1 MVFVVSGALAGLAG
15 MSEVSGVVHK
25 LQDRISPGYGYTAI
39 IIAYLAR
46 FRPFRVVIA
55 SILFGA
61 LILAGREIQP
71 SGVPAM
77 IQGFVLFALI
87 VAEVLVRYRVRLGR
101 TAAGPTPAGPASPA
115 APAAPHARL
124 MDLTLVLAAGIGLGT
139 VLLFAAVGEIFAER
153 AGVLNLGVEGMMLI
167 GAVTAYS
174 TAVSTGN
181 AWLGLP
187 LAMAAAGVLSL
198 LHAFVTIHLRAD
210 QVISGLAL
218 TFLGTGLAR
227 VLGEGLSS
235 AGSIALLPR
244 LTIPLLSSIPVIGPI
259 FFRDQSIMAY
269 VGYLL
274 VPVAW
279 FWINRTRPGLH
290 LRAVG
295 ERPSAADAQG
305 IDVVRLRYA
314 YVLVGGLLAGLAGAT
329 ITLAVSPGWFGDLT
343 VGGRGWIAIGL
354 VIFARWNPIR
364 AAIGAYLFGAIFRLI
379 LDIQGLGDIFGVPN
393 PFGAGRS
400 TTFFLGMLP
409 YLFVIVVVVAG
420 SRRALLGRLGAPA
433 ALGRP
438 YVRGERGE

>member
-1 MVFVVSGALAGLAG
+1 
-15 MSEVSGVVHK
+15 
-25 LQDRISPGYGYTAI
+25 
-39 IIAYLAR
+39 
-46 FRPFRVVIA
+46 
-55 SILFGA
+55 
-61 LILAGREIQP
+61 
-71 SGVPAM
+71 
-77 IQGFVLFALI
+77 
-87 VAEVLVRYRVRLGR
+87 
-101 TAAGPTPAGPASPA
+101 
-115 APAAPHARL
+115 

-139 VLLFAAVGEIFAER
+139 VLLFAAIGEIFAER

-174 TAVSTGN
+174 TAIGTGN
-181 AWLGLP
+181 AWLGIP

-235 AGSIALLPR
+235 AGSIGLLPR
-244 LTIPLLSSIPVIGPI
+244 LTIPVVSQIPVLGPI
-259 FFRDQSIMAY
+259 FFRDQSVMAY
-269 VGYLL
+269 LGYLL
-274 VPVAW
+274 VPAAW
-279 FWINRTRPGLH
+279 YWIYRTRPGLE

-329 ITLAVSPGWFGDLT
+329 ITLSVSPGWFGDLT
-343 VGGRGWIAIGL
+343 VNGRGWIAIGL
-354 VIFARWNPIR
+354 VIFAQWSPIR

-379 LDIQGLGDIFGVPN
+379 LDIQGLRSILGVPN
-393 PFGAGRS
+393 PFEAGRS
-400 TTFFLGMLP
+400 TTFFLEMLP
-409 YLFVIVVVVAG
+409 YLFVILVVVAG
-420 SRRALLGRLGAPA
+420 SRAALRRRLGAPA

-438 YVRGERGE
+438 YVRGERGA